1 MVHIIVKKS
10 ERELRERAH
19 ESASKGFRQGYNI
32 DGYARGMEEA
42 DSLLRSRGRDNP
54 SQLPVLVDDG
64 GKSKQE
70 VEERGLKH
78 ATSRRKR

>member
-54 SQLPVLVDDG
+54 NQNPILVDDG

-70 VEERGLKH
+70 VGERGLKH

>member
-54 SQLPVLVDDG
+54 NQTPILVDDG
-64 GKSKQE
+64 GAANRE
-70 VEERGLKH
+70 LEERAVKH